1 MKTCATMF
9 YKLTWTD
16 KLVGPSTEWF
26 LNEAHAMQVVK
37 ERNLTNYNLR
47 WVEFPFAVYQEKKN
61 SEQYRTPDGEKFTG
75 EKAFV
80 LSWLNRW
87 A

>member
-1 MKTCATMF
+1 MF
-9 YKLTWTD
+9 YKLTWPD

-26 LNEAHAMQVVK
+26 LNETHAMQVVK
-37 ERNLTNYNLR
+37 ERNLTRYNLR
-47 WVEFPFAVYQEKKN
+47 WVEFPFLVYQEKKN
-61 SEQYRTPDGEKFTG
+61 AEQHRTPDGEIFGG
-75 EKAFV
+75 EEAFI